1 VTQFKPIQTVTAKD
15 GRELTKRD
23 ITIADDTA
31 TSMEVTLWGDKA
43 KSPDS
48 VFDGSPVVGLKA
60 IFLKEWNGGRSGNS
74 IESTVVVF
82 KPEAPEAK
90 RIQQWWSEGGAGQ
103 KLTSLRGEGGLGGSM
118 RNSTYGTVGEMRV
131 RAEHVGEQMEH
142 YSFTGRLAVVQTR
155 KQGEQVPLHYIACM
169 EPKEGRGLPCNR
181 RVDSSGFCA
190 ACNRAGKTQVKLNAR
205 CRFTDFDDSCWLTT
219 FHEAA
224 VSVLGMSGE
233 ELGSID
239 SGAEGREG
247 LEKVLRARYFA
258 EPLEIT
264 VRAKLDMYQGEP
276 RANVTCVGA
285 IPVDRPVRG
294 RKLLAEIKEMLTSG
308 VSLAPLTGA

>member
-1 VTQFKPIQTVTAKD
+1 
-15 GRELTKRD
+15 
-23 ITIADDTA
+23 
-31 TSMEVTLWGDKA
+31 MEVTLWGDKA
-43 KSPDS
+43 KVPDS
-48 VFDGSPVVGLKA
+48 DFEGKPIVGLKA
-60 IFLKEWNGGRSGNS
+60 ILLKEWNGGRSGSS
-74 IESTVVVF
+74 IDSTVVVL

-103 KLTSLRGEGGLGGSM
+103 KLTSLRGEGGQGGAQRS
-118 RNSTYGTVGEMRV
+118 STYGTVGEMRL

-155 KQGEQVPLHYIACM
+155 KQGEQVPLHYMACV

-190 ACNRAGKTQVKLNAR
+190 ACNRAGKTQVRLNAR
-205 CRFTDFDDSCWLTT
+205 CRFTDFDDSVWMTT

-224 VSVLGMSGE
+224 VNVVGMLGE
-233 ELGSID
+233 ELSALDG
-239 SGAEGREG
+239 GAEGRDG
-247 LEKVLRARYFA
+247 LEKVLRARYLA

-276 RANVTCVGA
+276 RANVTCTA
-285 IPVDRPVRG
+285 AAPVDRPARG
-294 RKLLAEIKEMLTSG
+294 RKMLGEIREMLASG
-308 VSLAPLTGA
+308 ISVAALAGA